1 MWLILGRLRRSAAGG
16 ERQDG
21 AMPRLMHLN
30 GPPGVG
36 KSSLARR
43 YLAGHS
49 LALLL
54 DFDGIRAALGRWE
67 VVEESKLA
75 ARTLALVMAEAHLR
89 GSHDAVIPQY
99 VGRMDFI
106 AMLEDVARRCGA
118 SFIEVFI
125 DAPAIMAVDRSRAR
139 RRELLGRGEL
149 HPQTEVPDAEIE
161 AAVDEARVK
170 LEAVGAA
177 LEEVIYLR
185 AAQSYVAGARVVRCS
200 WRVTRRTGL
209 RRTSLSGAVAGLSLM

>member
-1 MWLILGRLRRSAAGG
+1 MGRSTRWTAHDMWVILGRLRRSAAGG

-21 AMPRLMHLN
+21 AMTRLMHLN

-43 YLAGHS
+43 YLADHS

-54 DFDGIRAALGRWE
+54 DIDGIRSALGRWE

-75 ARTLALVMAEAHLR
+75 ARKLAVVMAEAHLR
-89 GSHDAVIPQY
+89 GGHDVVIPQY
-99 VGRMDFI
+99 VGRVDFI
-106 AMLEDVARRCGA
+106 ATLEDVARRCGA
-118 SFIEVFI
+118 SFIEVLI
-125 DAPAIMAVDRSRAR
+125 DAPAIVSVDRFRAR
-139 RRELLGRGEL
+139 RRELLSRGEL
-149 HPQTEVPDAEIE
+149 HPQAEVPDAEIE
-161 AAVDEARVK
+161 AAVDDARGK

-185 AAQSYVAGARVVRCS
+185 ADQRLEDTYADLLAALGDQ
-200 WRVTRRTGL
+200 RR
-209 RRTSLSGAVAGLSLM
+209 